1 MRNSRFSKILSGA
14 CPKPLYDTVIRDT
27 GTMVVTPT
35 LGSIVPNWVLAIPKR
50 HAVNAARWSEDW
62 STSPLQIIEDIARS
76 FGRNLTEV
84 IWFEHGAT
92 EPRSIVGCGVDHAH
106 IHILLEPPFSFERLC
121 DEVRSDVGL
130 RWCSGRG
137 DAYTALDACQSYLVV
152 GSGTQF
158 LLAQSVETAGSQF
171 FRRAIARI
179 VGREAAWDYRSH
191 PHIEN
196 VAETIATASR
206 AA

>member
-1 MRNSRFSKILSGA
+1 MRNSRFSNILSGT

-27 GTMVVTPT
+27 GTVVVTPT

-50 HAVNAARWSEDW
+50 HAANAARWGQDW
-62 STSPLQIIEDIARS
+62 SAAPLQIVEDIARS
-76 FGRNLTEV
+76 FRRDLREV

-92 EPRSIVGCGVDHAH
+92 EPRSVVGCGVDHAH
-106 IHILLEPPFSFERLC
+106 IHILLEPPFSFDRLC
-121 DEVRSDVGL
+121 EEVTSDVGL

-137 DAYTALDACQSYLVV
+137 DAYAALDACRSYLVV
-152 GSGTQF
+152 GSGDQF
-158 LLAQSVETAGSQF
+158 LFAQSVETAGSQF

>member
-1 MRNSRFSKILSGA
+1 
-14 CPKPLYDTVIRDT
+14 
-27 GTMVVTPT
+27 MVVTPT

-50 HAVNAARWSEDW
+50 HAANAGRWGQDEDN
-62 STSPLQIIEDIARS
+62 SPLQIIEDIARS
-76 FGRNLTEV
+76 FGRDLTEV

-92 EPRSIVGCGVDHAH
+92 EPQSIVGCGVDHAH

-121 DEVRSDVGL
+121 KEVRSETGV
-130 RWCSGRG
+130 RWCFGRG
-137 DAYTALDACQSYLVV
+137 DAYAALDSCQSYFVA
-152 GSGTQF
+152 GSGDQF

-191 PHIEN
+191 PHI
-196 VAETIATASR
+196 
-206 AA
+206 